1 MKDKKTYLVIGM
13 LVLFSIIIFINASE
27 KLNNSILHWILL
39 GGLFFC
45 FGWLIWDSVIEAKK
59 K

>member
-1 MKDKKTYLVIGM
+1 MKDKKTYLIIGM

-27 KLNNSILHWILL
+27 KLNNSILHWVLL
-39 GGLFFC
+39 GGLFLC
-45 FGWLIWDSVIEAKK
+45 FGWLIWDSVKK